1 MKNLLVLLIILM
13 IYSCSTERSRNLSD
27 IEDRNE
33 VPSELE
39 VLDEDEE
46 RIKVYDDPLF
56 ESLDG
61 IED

>member
-1 MKNLLVLLIILM
+1 MKKLFFILFLLLIN
-13 IYSCSTERSRNLSD
+13 SCSTERSRNLPD

-46 RIKVYDDPLF
+46 RIRIYDDPLF

-61 IED
+61 V